1 MNLTLEVVMIYKNIS
16 VLLGYRELLR
26 VIIMIIALIN
36 DLKISLENA
45 NIRDEIYIYCYWLR

>member
-26 VIIMIIALIN
+26 VKIALIN
-36 DLKISLENA
+36 DLKISF
-45 NIRDEIYIYCYWLR
+45 RKC